1 MDHYLEQLEYT
12 SKQFKNLFQKI
23 VVDNQHFIKS
33 FKLNLIENLE
43 EYLNIKNLLNFFD
56 LNKIV
61 LKLKKFCQDSFIPL
75 DFNKLF

>member
-1 MDHYLEQLEYT
+1 MDHYLKQLEYS

-23 VVDNQHFIKS
+23 VADNQHFIKS
-33 FKLNLIENLE
+33 FKLNSIKNLV

-61 LKLKKFCQDSFIPL
+61 LRLKKFCQDNFIPL
-75 DFNKLF
+75 DFNK